1 MRILSPESG
10 LPAVRPASSPKWA
23 GRGQAHLPWPAGS
36 RGGVPHPVRSG
47 TGSGARTEPAAD
59 SETGTDAGT
68 GTGGD
73 SGTDA
78 GSGSGTGT
86 GGDSGTDAGIGC
98 LPLPHRPEAGGDAR
112 RSAQAVL
119 DRWQVPEETAAD
131 VVLVISELVTNALN
145 HALPAV
151 CLHMSR
157 LSCGTVRVEVSDGG
171 PCGSPLQR
179 DPGDGGRG
187 LALVQA
193 LAQAHGRH
201 VGPTGTLAWAEF
213 AGPTPA

>member
-1 MRILSPESG
+1 MRILSPDPA
-10 LPAVRPASSPKWA
+10 LPAACPASSPKWA
-23 GRGQAHLPWPAGS
+23 GRGQSRLAWPARPRGGGGPHPAGS
-36 RGGVPHPVRSG
+36 GAGDSAADPG
-47 TGSGARTEPAAD
+47 TG
-59 SETGTDAGT
+59 
-68 GTGGD
+68 
-73 SGTDA
+73 
-78 GSGSGTGT
+78 GSGTGAET
-86 GGDSGTDAGIGC
+86 GTRVDAGIGC

-112 RSAQAVL
+112 RSARAVL
-119 DRWQVPEETAAD
+119 AGWQVPEETADD

-151 CLHMSR
+151 CLHVER
-157 LSCGTVRVEVSDGG
+157 LSCGTVRVEVADGG

-201 VGPTGTLAWAEF
+201 VGPGGTLAWAEL
-213 AGPTPA
+213 AAPAPAPAPG

>member
-1 MRILSPESG
+1 MRILSPESA
-10 LPAVRPASSPKWA
+10 PSAARSASSPKWA

-36 RGGVPHPVRSG
+36 RGGVPHPARSG
-47 TGSGARTEPAAD
+47 TESGA
-59 SETGTDAGT
+59 GTAQAAGT
-68 GTGGD
+68 GTDSTAGTENSIGTESGD
-73 SGTDA
+73 DT
-78 GSGSGTGT
+78 
-86 GGDSGTDAGIGC
+86 GIGC
-98 LPLPHRPEAGGDAR
+98 LPLPHRPDACCAAR

-119 DRWQVPEETAAD
+119 DRWQVPEETASD

-157 LSCGTVRVEVSDGG
+157 LSCGTVRVEVTDGG
-171 PCGSPLQR
+171 PCGAPLQR

-187 LALVQA
+187 LALVQV

-201 VGPTGTLAWAEF
+201 VGPSGTLAWAEF
-213 AGPTPA
+213 AGPAPA

>member
-1 MRILSPESG
+1 MRILSPESA
-10 LPAVRPASSPKWA
+10 PSAVRSASSPKWA
-23 GRGQAHLPWPAGS
+23 GRGQAHLAWPAGS
-36 RGGVPHPVRSG
+36 RGGVPHPARSG
-47 TGSGARTEPAAD
+47 TESGAGTESAAD
-59 SETGTDAGT
+59 PGTDT
-68 GTGGD
+68 D
-73 SGTDA
+73 SGTDH
-78 GSGSGTGT
+78 
-86 GGDSGTDAGIGC
+86 DSGTDTDTDTDSGIGC

-119 DRWQVPEETAAD
+119 DRWQLPEETASD

-157 LSCGTVRVEVSDGG
+157 LPCGTVRVEITDGG
-171 PCGSPLQR
+171 PCASPLQR

-213 AGPTPA
+213 AGPAPA

>member
-1 MRILSPESG
+1 MRILSPDPA
-10 LPAVRPASSPKWA
+10 LPAVRPASAPKWA
-23 GRGQAHLPWPAGS
+23 GRGESRLAWPGGPRDGSDPRPAGC
-36 RGGVPHPVRSG
+36 
-47 TGSGARTEPAAD
+47 GARAD
-59 SETGTDAGT
+59 ARPTSQDPGTDP
-68 GTGGD
+68 
-73 SGTDA
+73 
-78 GSGSGTGT
+78 
-86 GGDSGTDAGIGC
+86 GIGC
-98 LPLPHRPEAGGDAR
+98 LPLPHRPEAGGEAR

-119 DRWQVPEETAAD
+119 DGWQVPQETAAD
-131 VVLVISELVTNALN
+131 VVLVISELVTNALS

-157 LSCGTVRVEVSDGG
+157 LPCGTVRVEVTDGG

-201 VGPTGTLAWAEF
+201 VGPAGTLAWAEF
-213 AGPTPA
+213 GPGPATGGAPA